1 MESIKKRLVSCP
13 NCKKLSEFSPNNAFR
28 PFCCERCKMIDL
40 GLWASE
46 GYTIPVEVKE
56 EDLESQFSNN
66 HFSSQ

>member
-1 MESIKKRLVSCP
+1 
-13 NCKKLSEFSPNNAFR
+13 
-28 PFCCERCKMIDL
+28 MIDL